1 MSLMLAQRALD
12 ADPDDAMAMAL
23 LGWERIWFR
32 RDYAGLSLCVRAVE
46 LNPNHRAV
54 LDLAAVAHHHAGDL
68 DDVIACGTR
77 ALQLSP
83 GAPDAYECIT
93 HIATAHFFA
102 GRFEEA
108 ARWAQRSIDQE
119 NGFVFSHLFLA
130 ISYACLSRTEEARD
144 EMKVVLALRPDFTIA
159 TLRDHPMHF
168 PERKKLWID
177 GLRLAGM
184 PEG

>member
-1 MSLMLAQRALD
+1 MSLMLAQHALD
-12 ADPDDAMAMAL
+12 ADPDDAGAMAL

-32 RDYAGLSLCVRAVE
+32 RDYSGLSLCVRAVE

-54 LDLAAVAHHHAGDL
+54 LDLAAVAQNFAGDL
-68 DDVIACGTR
+68 DDVIACATR

-108 ARWAQRSIDQE
+108 ARWAQRSIE
-119 NGFVFSHLFLA
+119 LEKGFVFSHLRLA
-130 ISYACLSRTEEARD
+130 ASHAHLGRVAEAQE
-144 EMKVVLALRPDFTIA
+144 EMKVALALRPDFTIA
-159 TLRDHPMHF
+159 SFRDAPVRDAK
-168 PERKKLWID
+168 RKKLWID